1 MNPIRLLIPAA
12 AAALAS
18 CSALG
23 GGRALS
29 RGPDVPAA
37 EGEVSFR
44 RMPGRVTAVE
54 LRVKNLREPELLSP
68 PGYAYVAWV
77 RARREDPPANLGLLN
92 LRDDLSGE
100 LRATTPLA
108 CSELFIT
115 AEATA
120 DAERPTGRRL
130 LWTAC
135 D

>member
-1 MNPIRLLIPAA
+1 MNPIRLSIL
-12 AAALAS
+12 AAALSS
-18 CSALG
+18 CAAFG
-23 GGRALS
+23 GGRAMS
-29 RGPDVPAA
+29 RGPEAAAA

-44 RMPGRVTAVE
+44 KLPGRITAVE
-54 LRVKNLREPELLSP
+54 VRVKNLREPERLSP
-68 PGYAYVAWV
+68 PGYAYVAWL
-77 RARREDPPANLGLLN
+77 RGRREDPPSNLGLLN
-92 LRDDLSGE
+92 MREDLSGE
-100 LRATTPLA
+100 LRATTPLT